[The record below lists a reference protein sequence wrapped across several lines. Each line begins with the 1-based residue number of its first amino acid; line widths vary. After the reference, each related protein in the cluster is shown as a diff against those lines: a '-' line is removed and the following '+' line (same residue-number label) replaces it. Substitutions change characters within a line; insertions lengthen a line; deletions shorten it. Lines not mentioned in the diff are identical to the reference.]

1 MRSLSLFVL
10 FALTACGG
18 GGGSS
23 HKDLS
28 VPIYDLSAIQ
38 YDFSTKPA
46 DLAQPPN
53 YDAGA
58 PIAAACMNICKCFMS
73 VAEQGKCE
81 SLCVSDDS
89 RYQTWGGYS
98 GSTSISSSMPGKY
111 SGPLGG
117 MFAGKSSLSS
127 GVPVVPTAACL
138 TCLAHATCMDL
149 EQDNACETDCPYT
162 F

>member
-1 MRSLSLFVL
+1 MRSLSLLVL
-10 FALTACGG
+10 FALAACGG

-28 VPIYDLSAIQ
+28 VPIIYDLSATTQ
-38 YDFSTKPA
+38 PDFSKPS
-46 DLAQPPN
+46 DLAQPN
-53 YDAGA
+53 ADAGA

-89 RYQTWGGYS
+89 RYQTWAGS
-98 GSTSISSSMPGKY
+98 TSTSISSSMPGKY
-111 SGPLGG
+111 SGPLSG

-127 GVPVVPTAACL
+127 GVPVVPTTACL
-138 TCLAHATCMDL
+138 TCLAHATCADL
-149 EQDNACETDCPYT
+149 EGDNACESDCPYT